1 VRRATRCTARTS
13 AVWPAAVGAVC
24 ALIAA
29 APAAALVDSTGASI
43 PNTSPSSISSLI
55 STGPTTQT
63 LLADPASPGDD
74 GTCGGPGSPPGG
86 ALQSPLGP
94 EEDLAATLDALA
106 VAGSTEVGPLRSR
119 ALALLD
125 GQNTV
130 SDALTPTS
138 NALYS
143 GIPLLNVN
151 PASSIKTVSA
161 GGTVTV
167 RIVRFG
173 EHVLT
178 DTALLNFADPD
189 LPFRVI
195 YRIVELGGATAGV
208 HSPTPLLADAAGP
221 IGGLNSTA
229 LKLGLPETNTL
240 TKERS
245 RFTDLLLGP
254 GNTCGREEK
263 TRQALRQVTVNMPPP
278 RYVTALLDPN
288 IREGH
293 EAAATIRPATA
304 ALQASLAVPTTG
316 NLSPLAPEKQ
326 IYDALAALDPA
337 NTAGLNLAAAQA
349 RPLVDAMRTKGKLPN
364 GLAAA
369 PGADLTIAFVNNEV
383 YTSAKALHAPPGDPI
398 TVRVRNTDG
407 FDHSLEALALRGG
420 DKSFGPLAWGGFNW
434 ANLPVGAG
442 VVPAGGFVDITLN
455 PASDTFALWL
465 GDPGSGPHAGSIVSV
480 TRTPRVESFRFPQT
494 FDLPLHG
501 AFDQS
506 GDIWVTMPGS
516 DSVGRLK
523 PSAGKLA
530 DSTFERFL
538 IPGGIHNGQAPEP
551 LFAPTDLAVDARG
564 IVWVTLT
571 AGNAIARVDP
581 AAVSNNTTQ
590 GIRIYHLEPCPNT
603 TVCRP
608 PPPPAPIT
616 ALSRDPLQ
624 IALHQDGEGNTVL
637 WFTEA
642 AADNIGVMR
651 VTPAGTALAPDG
663 APLPDNLAAFD
674 LPCGCTMP
682 FGIALD
688 PEGDVWFTE
697 AITPRL
703 GLSAP
708 TGGAIGRLRPGQA
721 RPFAASTPTI
731 SHYPLPVPPGHA
743 PVVDPELLIEVRP
756 DGRRVAVPVL
766 TVLPHSVTVD
776 PQGRVW
782 WTELETARVGMLDRG
797 AAVNGTS
804 AGISHHTIPT
814 NEFGGL
820 PQPADLTSD
829 RASRIYVT
837 DEYGDAVVAAT
848 AQGGVDASWR
858 PSERQSLTDKP
869 MVDDKNNL
877 YFMEAGSGLLTRVRG
892 VTAGS
897 PLPAVPAVYT
907 ADTKANQVRGEG
919 VREMTGVDVEVRRG
933 GAVVA
938 RTTGV
943 PVVNGAFTVGA
954 GGTPWTLLPFD
965 PVRVGDT
972 VVISPQ
978 GPNAPGPFSFYAA
991 NLAVTATGPTV
1002 QGTATFAGQ
1011 PVFGTVR
1018 VQGSSGAGAGN
1029 INSST
1034 GAFSVPLPAIPNV
1047 ATATVSWSRG
1057 VRGATVRTVAAFT
1070 PEPPDPPAGNAAA
1083 ASAAGVVPARLVAAC
1098 RSRQWIAKTG
1108 RTWSVTLF
1116 RLKGPVVRACAGKP
1130 SRILKR
1136 GKAVI
1141 WRYGRD
1147 MEVRFTKGLVD
1158 QVKVTSARFTSNRA
1172 GLKVGTRRAKLGVK
1186 SVGVRGGRRAW
1197 VNVSG
1202 GFADLRFTVK
1212 RGRVTTITATLVR
1225 SVNAKA
1231 RVNARANR

>member
-1 VRRATRCTARTS
+1 
-13 AVWPAAVGAVC
+13 VWPVVVGAVC
-24 ALIAA
+24 ALAA
-29 APAAALVDSTGASI
+29 AVPAAALVDNAGNPI
-43 PNTSPSSISSLI
+43 PNTSPSSITSLI
-55 STGPTTQT
+55 SAGPTTVT
-63 LLADPASPGDD
+63 LLADPASPTDD
-74 GTCGGPGSPPGG
+74 GACGLGTPPGG

-106 VAGSTEVGPLRSR
+106 VAGSTEVGPLRAR

-125 GQNTV
+125 GETAV
-130 SDALTPTS
+130 SDALTPTR

-143 GIPLLNVN
+143 GIPLLNRN
-151 PASSIKTVSA
+151 PPSSVKTVPA

-189 LPFRVI
+189 QPFQVI
-195 YRIVELGGATAGV
+195 YRIVELGGATSGV
-208 HSPTPLLADAAGP
+208 HSPTPLLGDAGGP
-221 IGGLNSTA
+221 IGGLNATA

-240 TKERS
+240 TRERS
-245 RFTDLLLGP
+245 RFTDLLLGA

-288 IREGH
+288 TREGH
-293 EAAATIRPATA
+293 EAVATIRPATPGRE
-304 ALQASLAVPTTG
+304 ASIAVPAVG
-316 NLSPLAPEKQ
+316 NLSPIAPEKQ
-326 IYDALAALDPA
+326 IYEALAALNPTD
-337 NTAGLNLAAAQA
+337 TAGLNQAAVQVG
-349 RPLVDAMRTKGKLPN
+349 PLVDVMRTKGKLPP
-364 GLAAA
+364 GVAAA
-369 PGADLTIAFVNNEV
+369 PGADLTVAFVNNEV
-383 YTSAKALHAPPGDPI
+383 YTSAKALHAPPSDAI
-398 TVRVRNTDG
+398 TVRVENTDG
-407 FDHSLEALALRGG
+407 FDHSLETLALRAGN
-420 DKSFGPLAWGGFNW
+420 KAFGPLAWGAFNW
-434 ANLPVGAG
+434 ASLPVGAG
-442 VVPAGGFVDITLN
+442 VVPAGGSVDITLN

-465 GDPGSGPHAGSIVSV
+465 GDPGSGPHAGSMVSV

-506 GDIWVTMPGS
+506 GDIWLTMPGS
-516 DSVGRLK
+516 DSVGRLR

-551 LFAPTDLAVDARG
+551 LFAPTDLAVDAHG
-564 IVWVTLT
+564 VVWVTLT

-603 TVCRP
+603 NVCAP

-616 ALSRDPLQ
+616 ALSRNPLQ

-642 AADNIGVMR
+642 AANNIGVMR
-651 VTPAGTALAPDG
+651 VAPDGTALAPDG

-697 AITPRL
+697 AITDR
-703 GLSAP
+703 GLTGA

-731 SHYPLPVPPGHA
+731 SHFPLPLPPGHPA
-743 PVVDPELLIEVRP
+743 IVDPELLVVVGP
-756 DGRRVAVPVL
+756 DGRRVAVPVR

-782 WTELETARVGMLDRG
+782 WTELETARVGMLDRS
-797 AAVNGTS
+797 AAVNGTP

-848 AQGGVDASWR
+848 QQAGIVASWR

-897 PLPAVPAVYT
+897 PLPAAPAVYT

-943 PVVNGAFTVGA
+943 SVVNGAFTVGA

-1002 QGTATFAGQ
+1002 QGTATYAGQ

-1029 INSST
+1029 INSAT
-1034 GAFSVPLPAIPNV
+1034 GAFSVPLPGVPNA

-1057 VRGATVRTVAAFT
+1057 VRGATVRTVAGFT
-1070 PEPPDPPAGNAAA
+1070 PEPPDPPIGIATA
-1083 ASAAGVVPARLVAAC
+1083 ASGAAVVPARLVAAC

-1108 RTWSVTLF
+1108 RSWTVTLF
-1116 RLKGPVVRACAGKP
+1116 RLKGPVVQSCAGKP

-1158 QVKVTSARFTSNRA
+1158 QVKVMSARFTSNRP
-1172 GLKVGTRRAKLGVK
+1172 GLKVGTRRAKLGLRT
-1186 SVGVRGGRRAW
+1186 VGVRGGRRAW

-1202 GFADLRFTVK
+1202 GFADLRFTVQ

-1225 SVNAKA
+1225 SVDAKA
-1231 RVNARANR
+1231 RINARANR